1 MHMQFLYD
9 GITALFIG
17 YLSFTNLLA
26 GQITTLIGSAP
37 PGQTEVTA
45 LDQSGP
51 TRLPSLF
58 HPDTQLPDILLR
70 SADFQAAAA
79 IESAPQQKITTENP
93 FEALVNV
100 YCTFTTAKNIRT
112 TTGTGFFI
120 DQGGVILT
128 NAHVAQFLLLEKT
141 NKLGKTDCII
151 RNGNPAA
158 PRYHA
163 ELLYIS
169 PAWVKANATL
179 VDAVAPVGT
188 GERDYALLYVTD
200 ALDESPLP
208 AVFPALQ
215 VNEDPLPRTTE
226 ESTVT
231 AAAYPAGALLLG
243 GVDTA
248 LLPRLATTTVSQL
261 FTYSSNYADVIGMRG
276 SSVGEQGSSGG
287 PVLAANHKV
296 IGMITTRGNDVSDG
310 AGSLRAI
317 TMSHINRTITEETG
331 FSLSN
336 NINGNI
342 PHRAEVFTDTM
353 APFLTG
359 LLVSEL

>member
-1 MHMQFLYD
+1 MQFLYD
-9 GITALFIG
+9 GITAFLIG

-26 GQITTLIGSAP
+26 GHIANLISP
-37 PGQTEVTA
+37 SE
-45 LDQSGP
+45 P
-51 TRLPSLF
+51 TSTKTVVQNSHEPVPLPSLF
-58 HPDTQLPDILLR
+58 HSGTLIPDVLLQ
-70 SADFQAAAA
+70 SADFQAAAVV
-79 IESAPQQKITTENP
+79 ESGQQQKVTTDNP

-141 NKLGKTDCII
+141 NKLGKTDCVI

-208 AVFPALQ
+208 AIFPALR
-215 VNEDPLPRTTE
+215 VNEDLLPRTTE

-231 AAAYPAGALLLG
+231 AAAYPAGALLTG
-243 GVDTA
+243 GTDTA

-261 FTYSSNYADVIGMRG
+261 FTYTSSFADVIGMRG
-276 SSVGEQGSSGG
+276 STVGEPGSSGG
-287 PVLAANHKV
+287 PVLTPDHQV
-296 IGMITTRGNDVSDG
+296 IGMITTRGNDANDG
-310 AGSLRAI
+310 PGSLRAI

-331 FSLSN
+331 FSLSSN
-336 NINGNI
+336 MSGNI
-342 PHRAEVFTDTM
+342 PYRAEVFANTM
-353 APFLTG
+353 APFLTQ
-359 LLVSEL
+359 LLASEL